1 MATRRREHVQGNSS
15 EFSTS
20 PSAGTSRAALPLF
33 VCCLLFLFLFHLPCR
48 RAVLDV
54 WQRAREVGISPGA
67 VRLRR
72 VTPRKVCACVLSP
85 KKEKWKKENR
95 SLGSLFIET
104 TSRFYESWNAQEKAS
119 PPFVSLVR
127 CSLFLY
133 LYIYVY
139 GFRCSPRLP
148 SFSPFSFPRCL
159 SRGPLMRSFD
169 AQHRVT
175 IANRS
180 VRRHFFNYFCS
191 REYIFAYRPGFFY
204 LCTYIYICL
213 QKTVFLEILRVSEC
227 NDRSFLHVSK
237 SHRHNLAVIGSSILF
252 ESRVFFFQK
261 L

>member
-72 VTPRKVCACVLSP
+72 VTPRKACACVLSP

-133 LYIYVY
+133 LYICIWFPLLTPFTLFPPPPVLLSSLSQSRSLNAVI
-139 GFRCSPRLP
+139 RCTAS
-148 SFSPFSFPRCL
+148 
-159 SRGPLMRSFD
+159 
-169 AQHRVT
+169 
-175 IANRS
+175 
-180 VRRHFFNYFCS
+180 
-191 REYIFAYRPGFFY
+191 
-204 LCTYIYICL
+204 
-213 QKTVFLEILRVSEC
+213 
-227 NDRSFLHVSK
+227 
-237 SHRHNLAVIGSSILF
+237 RHNR
-252 ESRVFFFQK
+252 ESFGTTSFF
-261 L
+261 